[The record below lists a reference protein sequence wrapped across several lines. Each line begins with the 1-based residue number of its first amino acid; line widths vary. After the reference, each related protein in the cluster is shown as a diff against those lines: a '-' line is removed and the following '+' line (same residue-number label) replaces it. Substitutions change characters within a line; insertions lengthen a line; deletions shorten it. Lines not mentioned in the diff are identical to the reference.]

1 MLTVNEITEIFYL
14 SDEFSKEFDTTIKKH
29 LLQADDAG
37 KHRNKPNRL
46 SDSEVMT
53 ILIAFHLSGM
63 RNLKHFYLFYI
74 SKHQRKEFPNLVSY
88 NRFVE
93 LQQKVALPLVL
104 FLKTCRMGNSTG
116 ISFID
121 STALKVCHIKRE
133 HQNKVFNGTAT
144 KGKSTLGWFFGF
156 KLHIIINDKGEIIS
170 FVITQGNVDDRYPL
184 SMESFIR
191 NVSGKLYA
199 DRGYVSQKLAEIL
212 FVDGIH
218 FITKMRNNMKG
229 GELPLQDRLMLRKR
243 SVIESVNDELKNI
256 CQIEH
261 TRHRCFNNFITNLI
275 AGLLAYSFLPK
286 KPSIKVDVVDQK
298 QLCLF

>member
-1 MLTVNEITEIFYL
+1 MLSINEITEIFYL
-14 SDEFSKEFDTTIKKH
+14 SDEFSKEFGSTFQKH
-29 LLQADDAG
+29 LLENDG
-37 KHRNKPNRL
+37 SKRLRNKPNRL

-63 RNLKHFYLFYI
+63 RNLKHYYLFYVC
-74 SKHQRKEFPNLVSY
+74 KHLTEEFPHLLSY

-93 LQQKVALPLVL
+93 LQQRVALPLVL
-104 FLKTCRMGNSTG
+104 FLKTCRMGTCTG

-133 HQNKVFNGTAT
+133 HQNKVFDGTAT

-156 KLHIIINDKGEIIS
+156 KLHIIINDRGEIIS
-170 FVITQGNVDDRYPL
+170 FVITQANVDDRQPL
-184 SMESFIR
+184 SLESFIR

-199 DRGYVSQKLAEIL
+199 DRGYVSQKLAEVL

-218 FITKMRNNMKG
+218 FVARMRNNMKC

-243 SVIESVNDELKNI
+243 AVIESVNDELKNI

-261 TRHRCFNNFITNLI
+261 TRHRCFTNFITNLI

-286 KPSIKVDVVDQK
+286 KPSIKVDYVDQK
-298 QLCLF
+298 QLVLF

>member
-1 MLTVNEITEIFYL
+1 MLTANEVTEIFYL
-14 SDEFSKEFDTTIKKH
+14 SDEFSKEFAITFKKH
-29 LLQADDAG
+29 ILQEDNG
-37 KHRNKPNRL
+37 KKQRNKPNRL
-46 SDSEVMT
+46 SDSEVIT

-63 RNLKHFYLFYI
+63 RNLKHFYLFYVC
-74 SKHQRKEFPNLVSY
+74 KHMIEDFPNLVSY

-93 LQQKVALPLVL
+93 LQQRVAMPLVL
-104 FLKTCRMGNSTG
+104 FLKTCRMGQCTG

-133 HQNKVFNGTAT
+133 HSNKVFDGTAT

-156 KLHIIINDKGEIIS
+156 KLHIIINDKGEILS
-170 FVITQGNVDDRYPL
+170 FVITQGNVDDRQPL

-199 DRGYVSQKLAEIL
+199 DRGYVSQRLAEIL

-218 FITKMRNNMKG
+218 FVAKMRNNMKG
-229 GELPLQDRLMLRKR
+229 GELPLQDKLMLRKR
-243 SVIESVNDELKNI
+243 AVIESVNDELKNI

-261 TRHRCFNNFITNLI
+261 TRHRCFANFITNLI

-286 KPSIKVDVVDQK
+286 KPSIKVDYVDDK
-298 QLCLF
+298 QLMLF